1 MTVTRRVTRALVR
14 RGTAA
19 AVAAIALALAVGAA
33 RAQIEPGPTYDTSL
47 PIEITAD
54 SLDVEN
60 ARQVATFRGNVDAVQ
75 GELNLRAD
83 QLIVYY
89 RSESNNQNSIRLIE
103 AEGNVF
109 LSSPTEMAQ
118 GEKGVYNV
126 DADTIELIGSVILT
140 RGDNVIRGDRLV
152 MNLSTGQ
159 SKVVSDT
166 AASGGQGRVK
176 ALFVP
181 KKGSTESSQ

>member
-1 MTVTRRVTRALVR
+1 MTATRRVTGALVR
-14 RGTAA
+14 RGA
-19 AVAAIALALAVGAA
+19 AVAAIALALAPGAA
-33 RAQIEPGPTYDTSL
+33 RTQTELGQGYDTSL

-54 SLDVEN
+54 SLEVEN
-60 ARQVATFRGNVDAVQ
+60 DRQVATFRGNVDAVQ
-75 GELNLRAD
+75 GEMNLRAD

-89 RSESNNQNSIRLIE
+89 RSESNDQNSIRLIE

-118 GEKGVYNV
+118 GDKGVYNV
-126 DADTIELIGSVILT
+126 DADTIELIGSVVLT
-140 RGDNVIRGDRLV
+140 RGDNVIRGDRLY

-166 AASGGQGRVK
+166 VASGGQGRVK

-181 KKGSTESSQ
+181 KSGSTESSQ